1 MEKSRITSGPRRLV
15 SGGAWFL
22 GLMTLSGIFWL
33 ILGIQIS
40 RAYGPAGYGLF
51 SVTSSVFDFMW
62 AFIFGGIFEGLI
74 HFGTAHLVGKD
85 ANLAQFFSKYVR
97 YLSVMSLVAFVGLAV
112 LATQIPSFDWQII
125 LFSLAVAFLFSGTK
139 DALSS
144 ILGSLHKNRELS
156 SVNAVGFYAITV
168 IGLLFILFNLPV
180 QFLPVLITFGP
191 VCQAVLCVYFL
202 RSYLKDLV
210 YYNAKFFVDRKLRHA
225 LVEDFRNFKH
235 IFYFGFSVS
244 IGKIS
249 FMVMKSLDI
258 PILTFFFGL
267 TNVELGLTYVG
278 IYSVA
283 DTASSVLFSMTAF
296 ALPIIASVSEAWA
309 KKDWVEMEKLVRIS
323 VKLPLILGLP
333 LTIIIFVLAKPL
345 IVGFFGTP
353 FLGAVV
359 PLQILIFGTFLL
371 MFGYTLS
378 SVLIGIRKPK
388 LSGLLMAVAAI
399 QYLISL
405 IVLVPLFSL
414 NGAALSLTLTGV
426 TSLILI
432 PIFIK
437 RNLKINIFSGLPK
450 VLFAGAVLGFLLYL
464 IPQNNMLIMFL
475 GMCASTVVYG
485 LLVYYTRYITKDD
498 IAMLK
503 TVEPQQ

>member
-1 MEKSRITSGPRRLV
+1 M
-15 SGGAWFL
+15 
-22 GLMTLSGIFWL
+22 
-33 ILGIQIS
+33 
-40 RAYGPAGYGLF
+40 
-51 SVTSSVFDFMW
+51 
-62 AFIFGGIFEGLI
+62 
-74 HFGTAHLVGKD
+74 
-85 ANLAQFFSKYVR
+85 
-97 YLSVMSLVAFVGLAV
+97 
-112 LATQIPSFDWQII
+112 
-125 LFSLAVAFLFSGTK
+125 
-139 DALSS
+139 
-144 ILGSLHKNRELS
+144 
-156 SVNAVGFYAITV
+156 
-168 IGLLFILFNLPV
+168 
-180 QFLPVLITFGP
+180 
-191 VCQAVLCVYFL
+191 
-202 RSYLKDLV
+202 
-210 YYNAKFFVDRKLRHA
+210 
-225 LVEDFRNFKH
+225 
-235 IFYFGFSVS
+235 
-244 IGKIS
+244 
-249 FMVMKSLDI
+249 
-258 PILTFFFGL
+258 
-267 TNVELGLTYVG
+267 
-278 IYSVA
+278 
-283 DTASSVLFSMTAF
+283 
-296 ALPIIASVSEAWA
+296 
-309 KKDWVEMEKLVRIS
+309 
-323 VKLPLILGLP
+323 KLPLILGLP